1 MHHPPQFDSDG
12 HTRARART
20 GVHASW
26 SRPAEKKQLSLIER
40 KKRRRG
46 RPSCSSTLPGLTH
59 KIRARGS
66 IEYEEAF
73 AWRFI
78 RSNELTQGKS

>member
-1 MHHPPQFDSDG
+1 MHACIMEPG
-12 HTRARART
+12 
-20 GVHASW
+20 
-26 SRPAEKKQLSLIER
+26 PAEKKQLSLSER
-40 KKRRRG
+40 KKGGEGG
-46 RPSCSSTLPGLTH
+46 RFAAPLFQGLTH
-59 KIRARGS
+59 KIRAHGS

>member
-12 HTRARART
+12 HTHTRAHGRACMHHESDLQRK
-20 GVHASW
+20 SN
-26 SRPAEKKQLSLIER
+26 SLIER
-40 KKRRRG
+40 KKRRRV
-46 RPSCSSTLPGLTH
+46 RPTCSSTLPGLTH